1 MIALTSL
8 VGFLV
13 VSGEVMP
20 HIDILGAVS
29 ASVVDAMFANRSWVA
44 MPHILGQLQR
54 LFCFWCCVVEIG
66 LLSTLAF
73 LQCATISRSLQEI
86 VPSRSHARVSVVAR
100 CIHPVHAHSEINRC
114 AQHSH
119 SHAAVRYQMLL
130 LRLLMSS
137 IEFVL
142 PRCEQEPSC
151 EARLRIY
158 YCRRSQ

>member
-1 MIALTSL
+1 MSSYAAHPGL
-8 VGFLV
+8 V
-13 VSGEVMP
+13 
-20 HIDILGAVS
+20 A
-29 ASVVDAMFANRSWVA
+29 A
-44 MPHILGQLQR
+44 
-54 LFCFWCCVVEIG
+54 LFCVWCWDVEFVV
-66 LLSTLAF
+66 LSRM
-73 LQCATISRSLQEI
+73 QCITISRSFQEI

-100 CIHPVHAHSEINRC
+100 CICPVHAHSEINRC

-158 YCRRSQ
+158 YCRPSQ

>member
-20 HIDILGAVS
+20 HIDFLGAVS
-29 ASVVDAMFANRSWVA
+29 AGVVDAMFANRSWVA

-73 LQCATISRSLQEI
+73 LQCATISR
-86 VPSRSHARVSVVAR
+86 
-100 CIHPVHAHSEINRC
+100 
-114 AQHSH
+114 
-119 SHAAVRYQMLL
+119 
-130 LRLLMSS
+130 
-137 IEFVL
+137 
-142 PRCEQEPSC
+142 
-151 EARLRIY
+151 
-158 YCRRSQ
+158 